1 MRANEPTHWLTA
13 VSRQARP
20 KQPVKAT
27 PRRRE
32 TARSASQDGPY
43 RHPAEA
49 VSAVKNH
56 DAASQNGPDGGATGP
71 ATYPCGAIAMGRNQ
85 PRAPALRLLFVKD
98 SKTCGSPPHPSATAT
113 RRRIACRRRH
123 GLPAAARTSPAA
135 ARRPR
140 GGSHQQS
147 TFIKNSIKRHNSCN
161 IKDFYLNLHSLVG
174 RSLPAARKD

>member
-13 VSRQARP
+13 VSRRAQP
-20 KQPVKAT
+20 KQPAKAT

-56 DAASQNGPDGGATGP
+56 DAAGPNGPDGGATGP
-71 ATYPCGAIAMGRNQ
+71 ATDPCGAIAMGRNQ

-98 SKTCGSPPHPSATAT
+98 SKTCGSPPQPASH
-113 RRRIACRRRH
+113 RQ
-123 GLPAAARTSPAA
+123 PAAASRAGGDMACQLPQGQAPRQPDGHAA
-135 ARRPR
+135 AAPNNPL
-140 GGSHQQS
+140 S
-147 TFIKNSIKRHNSCN
+147 
-161 IKDFYLNLHSLVG
+161 
-174 RSLPAARKD
+174 